1 MGTALHTTTF
11 KGSTIEEVD
20 RISKYGNVFCFDRS
34 GTQGRKLIYAGQG
47 GELLKL
53 LGRHIP
59 LAEL

>member
-1 MGTALHTTTF
+1 MTTF

-59 LAEL
+59 IAEL

>member
-1 MGTALHTTTF
+1 M
-11 KGSTIEEVD
+11 EEVD
-20 RISKYGNVFCFDRS
+20 RISKYGNVFCFDRT

-53 LGRHIP
+53 LGRYIP